1 MLKPHKNSH
10 LVSIEE
16 QAIVYFELN
25 KKDKLRRIA
34 DEHQHDEFIIMN
46 GNRVLFKRQK
56 FEEFLD
62 KASSL

>member
-1 MLKPHKNSH
+1 M
-10 LVSIEE
+10 SIEE

-46 GNRVLFKRQK
+46 GNHVLFKRQK